1 MCSGG
6 DENHQVASRK
16 QNKSDLTTRK
26 ICIPLVP
33 VEYVDY
39 IIGLPERH
47 RGQDGVPLAVHWL
60 RVLAEFRGTREILS
74 WKVGDGSTRSAS
86 ILNMISGA

>member
-1 MCSGG
+1 M
-6 DENHQVASRK
+6 
-16 QNKSDLTTRK
+16 
-26 ICIPLVP
+26 
-33 VEYVDY
+33 DY

-74 WKVGDGSTRSAS
+74 WKVGDGSTQSADV
-86 ILNMISGA
+86 LDRVFCPVDDAKCDVGEF